1 MFHRS
6 MRVSLLVSCHP
17 SLTYLRE
24 AHLTVAST
32 LCQTGFLQT
41 LTHWTFQTLSR
52 RRVEHSELWETAAA
66 APVRRLQFGG
76 SSSAAPVLLLQF
88 GASSSA
94 ARWQPVGKRYEKGAK
109 VLEQIVLPPAPTRPQ
124 NHRPGFLG
132 TRTGRVKHRV
142 QKEAGVTMQH
152 LPKAHKAAFSWAARP
167 SQPAHNYLDKTH

>member
-1 MFHRS
+1 
-6 MRVSLLVSCHP
+6 MRVLLLVSCHP
-17 SLTYLRE
+17 SLTYVKE

-66 APVRRLQFGG
+66 APVLRLQFGG
-76 SSSAAPVLLLQF
+76 
-88 GASSSA
+88 SSSA

-132 TRTGRVKHRV
+132 TQTGRVKHRV